1 MCMKERNS
9 SLAILREP
17 FISGTDEN
25 LSPVMHHLWKLEGGA
40 IYFCRKGWAHATIN
54 LKDYEIVEN
63 TQVVL
68 LPGTIIRIN
77 GCSSDFT
84 ASFSDFQKRCS
95 WKPACGL
102 SLYFPVHQ
110 RTALLRSPP
119 RKHRSHQRIDTSHN
133 SDIQRPWKPF
143 PEPDSQE
150 SSPIVYARYLR

>member
-1 MCMKERNS
+1 MCMKEGNS

-40 IYFCRKGWAHATIN
+40 IYFCRKGWAHATID

-84 ASFSDFQKRCS
+84 ASASSYNKLSVSLTASDLKGYGANLVLKR
-95 WKPACGL
+95 GG
-102 SLYFPVHQ
+102 
-110 RTALLRSPP
+110 
-119 RKHRSHQRIDTSHN
+119 
-133 SDIQRPWKPF
+133 
-143 PEPDSQE
+143 
-150 SSPIVYARYLR
+150 